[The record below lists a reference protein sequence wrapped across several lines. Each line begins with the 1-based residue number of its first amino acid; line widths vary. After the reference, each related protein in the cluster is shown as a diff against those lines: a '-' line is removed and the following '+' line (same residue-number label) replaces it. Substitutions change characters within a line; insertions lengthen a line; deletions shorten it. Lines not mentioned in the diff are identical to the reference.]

1 MFSAVEKSANIQVSF
16 QLYYTR
22 RTLNKDVYFSV
33 CGVQHFERAQRRWG
47 TFKSLWFVVVTFST
61 VGYGDSVP
69 ADWPAQTFVMFSIF
83 MALIILPMQVGAS
96 VYLNSLFI
104 QKPKALQTC
113 RKLSILPACCN
124 LSTTFPQTCQFHQN
138 ATSLLRSGLSHAEF

>member
-1 MFSAVEKSANIQVSF
+1 MFSKSIFASTLSF
-16 QLYYTR
+16 LFKI
-22 RTLNKDVYFSV
+22 LNKDVCFSV

-96 VYLNSLFI
+96 VCLNSLFI
-104 QKPKALQTC
+104 QSTRPKTPQAC

-124 LSTTFPQTCQFHQN
+124 LSTSFPQTCQFHQD
-138 ATSLLRSGLSHAEF
+138 ATSLLRSGLSHADL